1 MSDYRL
7 NLMGKYVKV
16 THILV
21 RKDENYIRE
30 WLSEKIEPVYGWVTR
45 FTWKCNG
52 EYTYREGGT
61 YSHSGYEPIPAYFT
75 CTSKIPCVEITLT
88 PTGTSKKRIFCL
100 LNSITLSKARKH
112 TNKHSSW
119 DKPDII
125 YQGKKEFYADGNKEG
140 DFLSL
145 KRINKDNGNFV
156 KLTVGHCCVYYID
169 SITLPIEIITS
180 LLSQIDFDNKEDLIE
195 KLDWDK
201 DYAKELVNS
210 IEKKEF

>member
-16 THILV
+16 THRLV
-21 RKDENYIRE
+21 RKDEKNIRE
-30 WLSEKIEPVYGWVTR
+30 WLSEEITPVHGWVTR

-52 EYTYREGGT
+52 EYFPSEGGT
-61 YSHSGYEPIPAYFT
+61 YSIPGCESIPAYFA

-88 PTGTSKKRIFCL
+88 STGTSKDKIFCPR
-100 LNSITLSKARKH
+100 SGIMLSKIKSNN
-112 TNKHSSW
+112 NKRSSW
-119 DKPDII
+119 DKSYI
-125 YQGKKEFYADGNKEG
+125 YPKENKFYAEGNKGGE
-140 DFLSL
+140 FLSL
-145 KRINKDNGNFV
+145 EKINQNNSNLV
-156 KLTVGHCCVYYID
+156 KLIVGHCCVPYVRHMV
-169 SITLPIEIITS
+169 PIEIITS
-180 LLSQIDFDNKEDLIE
+180 LLSQMDFDNKEDLIE